1 MGKVKA
7 FIKKEKVLV
16 LAFICAVIS
25 CFFVKPNPSYVDYI
39 DFRTLGLLF
48 CLMTVSV
55 GLEAC
60 GFTSDTA
67 SFLMRKC
74 KSTKSLVPVLVLLPF
89 FVSMLVTNDVAL
101 IAFVPFAI
109 AVLELSGAR
118 KLIIPVVVM
127 QTLAANLGSMA
138 TPVGNP
144 QNLFLYS
151 KYDLSAGEF
160 FKTVLPYAGI
170 SLVLVLVMAI
180 YTGNR
185 GHKFSFAGNADNNND
200 NIKLK
205 EPTVKNRKLVL
216 IFCTVLFVLCLLSV
230 FKVLDWRILTV
241 ITIAVF
247 LIIAPKELL
256 KVDYCLLL
264 TFICFFIFSGN
275 IGKIDAVKNF
285 VSDLM
290 TKNAFFTSLLLSQ
303 VISNVPA
310 AVLLSGFTDNFRDL
324 LLGTDIGGLG
334 TPIASLASLI
344 SLKLYSKSE
353 ESNNG
358 KYLAVFMITGIA
370 LLLILIAA
378 KLYLPCF

>member
-1 MGKVKA
+1 MGKIKA
-7 FIKKEKVLV
+7 FVKKEKVLV

-25 CFFVKPNPSYVDYI
+25 CFFVKPNLGYIDYI

-109 AVLELSGAR
+109 TVLELSDAR

-160 FKTVLPYAGI
+160 FKTVLPFAGI
-170 SLVLVLVMAI
+170 SLVLVTVVSI
-180 YTGNR
+180 YIGVKGR
-185 GHKFSFAGNADNNND
+185 KIASQSSDD
-200 NIKLK
+200 DIKLK

-216 IFCTVLFVLCLLSV
+216 IFCAVLFVLCLLSV
-230 FKVLDWRILTV
+230 FKFLDWRILTV
-241 ITIAVF
+241 ITLIIF

-290 TKNAFFTSLLLSQ
+290 TKNAFFTSLCLSQ

-353 ESNNG
+353 GSNNG
-358 KYLAVFMITGIA
+358 KYLAVFILTGVA
-370 LLLILIAA
+370 FLLVLIAA

>member
-1 MGKVKA
+1 MGKIKA
-7 FIKKEKVLV
+7 FVKKEKVLV

-25 CFFVKPNPSYVDYI
+25 CFFVKPNLGYIDYI

-109 AVLELSGAR
+109 TVLELSDAR

-160 FKTVLPYAGI
+160 FKTVLPFAGI
-170 SLVLVLVMAI
+170 SLVLVTVVSI
-180 YTGNR
+180 YIGVKGR
-185 GHKFSFAGNADNNND
+185 KIASQSSDD
-200 NIKLK
+200 DIKLK

-216 IFCTVLFVLCLLSV
+216 IVCTVLFVLCLLSV
-230 FKVLDWRILTV
+230 FKFLDWRILTV
-241 ITIAVF
+241 ITLIIF

-290 TKNAFFTSLLLSQ
+290 TKNAFFTSLCLSQ

-353 ESNNG
+353 GSNNG
-358 KYLAVFMITGIA
+358 KYLAVFMLTGVA
-370 LLLILIAA
+370 FLLVLIAA

>member
-1 MGKVKA
+1 MGKIKA
-7 FIKKEKVLV
+7 FVKKEKVLV

-25 CFFVKPNPSYVDYI
+25 CFFVKPNLGYIDYI

-109 AVLELSGAR
+109 TVLELSDAR

-170 SLVLVLVMAI
+170 SLVLVTVVSI
-180 YTGNR
+180 YIGVKGR
-185 GHKFSFAGNADNNND
+185 KIASKSSDD
-200 NIKLK
+200 DIKLK

-230 FKVLDWRILTV
+230 FKFLDWRILTV
-241 ITIAVF
+241 ITLIIF

-290 TKNAFFTSLLLSQ
+290 TKNAFFTSLCLSQ

-353 ESNNG
+353 GSNNG
-358 KYLAVFMITGIA
+358 KYLAVFMLTGVA
-370 LLLILIAA
+370 FLLVLIAA

>member
-1 MGKVKA
+1 MGKIKA
-7 FIKKEKVLV
+7 FVKKEKVLV

-25 CFFVKPNPSYVDYI
+25 CFFVKPNLGYIDYI

-109 AVLELSGAR
+109 TVLELSDAR

-160 FKTVLPYAGI
+160 FKTVLPFAGI
-170 SLVLVLVMAI
+170 SLVLVTVVSI
-180 YTGNR
+180 YIGVKGR
-185 GHKFSFAGNADNNND
+185 KIASKSSDD
-200 NIKLK
+200 DIKLK

-216 IFCTVLFVLCLLSV
+216 IFCAVLFVLCLLSV
-230 FKVLDWRILTV
+230 FKFLDWRILTA
-241 ITIAVF
+241 ITLIIF

-290 TKNAFFTSLLLSQ
+290 TKNAFFTSLCLSQ

-353 ESNNG
+353 GSNNG
-358 KYLAVFMITGIA
+358 KYLAVFMLTGVA
-370 LLLILIAA
+370 FLLVLIAA

>member
-1 MGKVKA
+1 MGKIKA
-7 FIKKEKVLV
+7 FVKKEKVLV

-25 CFFVKPNPSYVDYI
+25 CFFVKPNLGYIDYI

-109 AVLELSGAR
+109 TVLELSDAR

-160 FKTVLPYAGI
+160 FKTVLPFAGI
-170 SLVLVLVMAI
+170 SLVLVTVVSI
-180 YTGNR
+180 YIGVKGR
-185 GHKFSFAGNADNNND
+185 KIASKSSDD
-200 NIKLK
+200 DIKLK

-216 IFCTVLFVLCLLSV
+216 IVCTVLFVLCLLSV
-230 FKVLDWRILTV
+230 FKFLDWRILTV
-241 ITIAVF
+241 IALIIF

-290 TKNAFFTSLLLSQ
+290 TKNAFFTSLCLSQ

-353 ESNNG
+353 GSNNG
-358 KYLAVFMITGIA
+358 KYLAVFMLTGVA
-370 LLLILIAA
+370 FLLVLIAA

>member
-1 MGKVKA
+1 MGKIKA
-7 FIKKEKVLV
+7 FVKKEKVLV

-25 CFFVKPNPSYVDYI
+25 CFFVKPNLGYIDYI

-109 AVLELSGAR
+109 TVLELSDAR

-160 FKTVLPYAGI
+160 FKTVLPFAGI
-170 SLVLVLVMAI
+170 SLVLVTVVSI
-180 YTGNR
+180 YIGVKGR
-185 GHKFSFAGNADNNND
+185 KIASKSSDD
-200 NIKLK
+200 DIKLK

-216 IFCTVLFVLCLLSV
+216 IFCAVLFVLCLLSV
-230 FKVLDWRILTV
+230 FKFLDWRILTV
-241 ITIAVF
+241 ITLIIF

-290 TKNAFFTSLLLSQ
+290 TKNAFFTSLCLSQ

-353 ESNNG
+353 GSNNG
-358 KYLAVFMITGIA
+358 KYLAVFMLTGVA
-370 LLLILIAA
+370 FLLVLIAA

>member
-1 MGKVKA
+1 MGKIKA
-7 FIKKEKVLV
+7 FVKKEKVLV

-25 CFFVKPNPSYVDYI
+25 CFFVKPNLGYIDYI

-109 AVLELSGAR
+109 TVLELSDAR

-160 FKTVLPYAGI
+160 FKTVLPFAGI
-170 SLVLVLVMAI
+170 SLVLVTVVSI
-180 YTGNR
+180 YIGVKGR
-185 GHKFSFAGNADNNND
+185 KIASKSSDD
-200 NIKLK
+200 DIKLK

-216 IFCTVLFVLCLLSV
+216 IFCAVLFVLCLLSV
-230 FKVLDWRILTV
+230 FKFLDWRILTV
-241 ITIAVF
+241 ITLIIF

-290 TKNAFFTSLLLSQ
+290 TKNAFFTSLCLSQ

-353 ESNNG
+353 GSNNG
-358 KYLAVFMITGIA
+358 KYLAVFMLTGVA
-370 LLLILIAA
+370 FLLVLIAA
-378 KLYLPCF
+378 KIYLPCF

>member
-1 MGKVKA
+1 MGKIKA
-7 FIKKEKVLV
+7 FVKKEKVLV

-25 CFFVKPNPSYVDYI
+25 CFFVKPNLGYIDYI

-109 AVLELSGAR
+109 TVLELSDAR

-160 FKTVLPYAGI
+160 FKTVLPFAGI
-170 SLVLVLVMAI
+170 SLVLVTVVSI
-180 YTGNR
+180 YIGVKGR
-185 GHKFSFAGNADNNND
+185 KIASKSSDD
-200 NIKLK
+200 DIKLK

-216 IFCTVLFVLCLLSV
+216 IFCAVLFVLCLLSV
-230 FKVLDWRILTV
+230 FKFLDWRILTV
-241 ITIAVF
+241 ITLIIF

-290 TKNAFFTSLLLSQ
+290 TKNAFFTSLCLSQ

-310 AVLLSGFTDNFRDL
+310 AVLLSGFTDNSRDL

-353 ESNNG
+353 GSNNG
-358 KYLAVFMITGIA
+358 KYLAVFMLTGVA
-370 LLLILIAA
+370 FLLVLIAA

>member
-1 MGKVKA
+1 MGKIKA
-7 FIKKEKVLV
+7 FVKKEKVLV

-25 CFFVKPNPSYVDYI
+25 CFFVKPNLGYIDYI

-109 AVLELSGAR
+109 TVLELSDAR

-151 KYDLSAGEF
+151 KYNLSAGEF
-160 FKTVLPYAGI
+160 FKTVLPFAGI
-170 SLVLVLVMAI
+170 SLVLVTVVSI
-180 YTGNR
+180 YIGVKGR
-185 GHKFSFAGNADNNND
+185 KIASKSSDD
-200 NIKLK
+200 DIKLK

-216 IFCTVLFVLCLLSV
+216 IVCTVLFVLCLLSV
-230 FKVLDWRILTV
+230 FKFLDWRHHQ
-241 ITIAVF
+241 
-247 LIIAPKELL
+247 
-256 KVDYCLLL
+256 
-264 TFICFFIFSGN
+264 
-275 IGKIDAVKNF
+275 
-285 VSDLM
+285 
-290 TKNAFFTSLLLSQ
+290 LSRRQ
-303 VISNVPA
+303 Q
-310 AVLLSGFTDNFRDL
+310 LH
-324 LLGTDIGGLG
+324 
-334 TPIASLASLI
+334 
-344 SLKLYSKSE
+344 
-353 ESNNG
+353 
-358 KYLAVFMITGIA
+358 
-370 LLLILIAA
+370 
-378 KLYLPCF
+378 